1 MTETSAREPSPSL
14 EGVLETVLYFEDQ
27 DQAERFYTDVLGMRL
42 IGKEPGYWLFFRAGK
57 SVFLLFDA
65 TVTAR
70 GEGLPAHGTTGPGH
84 VCFVV
89 DRASYRAWKR
99 WLEDHEVEILQEV
112 SWPGADGERLSSF
125 YFRDPDGNLLE
136 IADGDLWP
144 R

>member
-1 MTETSAREPSPSL
+1 MTETSARGPSPPL

-42 IGKEPGYWLFFRAGK
+42 IGREPGYSLFFRAGE
-57 SVFLLFDA
+57 SVFLMFNA
-65 TVTAR
+65 TTTAR
-70 GEGLPAHGTTGPGH
+70 GEGLPAHGATGPGH

-89 DRASYRAWKR
+89 DPASYEQWKR
-99 WLEDHEVEILQEV
+99 HLEDHDVEILQEV
-112 SWPGADGERLSSF
+112 SWPGAEGRNLSSF

-144 R
+144 T